1 MKRIARWSRQ
11 FGIARAVCILLLFA
25 LVPLRIADPL
35 PIEELRL
42 RTFDLFQVLRP
53 REQKVRP
60 VVIVDIDE
68 ASLREIG
75 QWPWPRTVIA
85 DLVTRLRAAGAV
97 AVGFDVIFAEP
108 DRMSPALAA
117 GSFRGLDAETREKLA
132 ALPSNDAVFAEAIKK
147 AGGIV
152 VGETAAS
159 QAAPRAEGENA
170 PQTGFAIV
178 GPNPR
183 PFLVTFPGLLR
194 NIPPIEQA
202 AAGRGMF
209 SIDPEPDGIVR
220 RVPVVMEAQGQL
232 APALTMEMLRVV
244 SRAGAI
250 LIRADRAGV
259 KTVAVPGLEV
269 PTDGRGRFWV
279 YFNKRDPARSVSA
292 TDVLNGR
299 VAPDRLRGRL
309 VLIGT
314 SATGLL
320 DIKTTPV
327 QPDMPG
333 VEVHAQILENI
344 LTKSLLA
351 SPGYAI
357 GAEIIAAVV
366 FGLAIIV
373 AAPML
378 PAAIVVALGAI
389 LIAGLIGI
397 SWYFFVGHH
406 LLIDFTYP
414 LISCW
419 LIYLVLT
426 FVNYFREQQQ
436 RQQIRS
442 AFGFYLS
449 PPLVEQ
455 LARSPEKLVLGGEER
470 RMTILFSDV
479 RGFTTISEH
488 YKDDPQ
494 GLTHLMNRFL
504 TPLTNAI
511 IERKG
516 TIDKYIGDAIMAFW
530 NAPVDDDEHE
540 ANACDAALEML
551 ARAEVLNGELKRE
564 AETAGGVYM
573 PLRIGIGLN
582 SGPCV
587 VGNMGSDFRF
597 NYSVLGDTVNLAS
610 RLESRTKD
618 YRLSLVIGSRTADRA
633 KEKFATMEIDL
644 IQVKG
649 KKQPELVFTVLGRAE
664 VIEDPRCDELR
675 DLNTQ
680 MLAAYRKQQWDESER
695 LIERCRKLAGGF
707 GVDGL
712 YEMYKE
718 RIAVYRA
725 EPPPPDWTGVY
736 EAESK

>member
-1 MKRIARWSRQ
+1 MKLIARWARK
-11 FGIARAVCILLLFA
+11 FGVARAVCTLLLIA
-25 LVPLRIADPL
+25 LVPLRMADPRPL
-35 PIEELRL
+35 EEVRL

-53 REQKVRP
+53 REQTARP
-60 VVIVDIDE
+60 VAIADIDE
-68 ASLREIG
+68 ASLKEIG
-75 QWPWPRTVIA
+75 QWPWPRTVVA
-85 DLVTRLRAAGAV
+85 DLVTRLRELGAA
-97 AVGFDVIFAEP
+97 AVGFDIVFAEP
-108 DRMSPALAA
+108 DRMSPAVAA
-117 GSFRGLDAETREKLA
+117 GSFRGLDAETLDKLA
-132 ALPSNDAVFAEAIKK
+132 ALPSNDTIFADAIKR
-147 AGGIV
+147 AGGVV
-152 VGETAAS
+152 VGQAGAATP
-159 QAAPRAEGENA
+159 APRSEEQTA
-170 PQTGFAIV
+170 PHTGFAV
-178 GPNPR
+178 RGPDPR
-183 PFLVTFPGLLR
+183 PYLVTFPGLLR
-194 NIPPIEQA
+194 NIPPLEEA
-202 AAGRGMF
+202 AAGRGLF
-209 SIDPEPDGIVR
+209 SINPERDGIVR
-220 RVPVVMEAQGQL
+220 RVPVVMEAQDTL
-232 APALTMEMLRVV
+232 VPALTMEMLRVV
-244 SRAGAI
+244 TRASAI
-250 LIRADRAGV
+250 LVRTDQAGIRA
-259 KTVAVPGLEV
+259 VAVPGLEV
-269 PTDGRGRFWV
+269 PTDVNGQFWV
-279 YFNKRDPARSVSA
+279 HFNKHDPARYVSA
-292 TDVLNGR
+292 AAILKGR
-299 VAPDRLRGRL
+299 TPPDRIRGRL

-314 SATGLL
+314 SAVGLL

-327 QPDMPG
+327 DPAMPG
-333 VEVHAQILENI
+333 VEVHAQILENV
-344 LTKSLLA
+344 LTKSLLTHP
-351 SPGYAI
+351 SYAI
-357 GAEIIAAVV
+357 GAEIIAAIV

-378 PAAIVVALGAI
+378 PAAIVIALGAI
-389 LIAGLIGI
+389 LIAGLVGM
-397 SWYFFVGHH
+397 SLYFFVVHN

-414 LISCW
+414 LMSCW

-455 LARSPEKLVLGGEER
+455 LAKSPEKLVLGGEER

-494 GLTHLMNRFL
+494 GLTRLMNRFL

-530 NAPVDDDEHE
+530 NAPLDDDEHE
-540 ANACDAALEML
+540 ANACEAALEML
-551 ARAEVLNGELKRE
+551 ARAEALNVDLKRE
-564 AETAGGVYM
+564 AETNGGVYM

-618 YRLSLVIGSRTADRA
+618 YRLSMVIGSRTAERA
-633 KEKFATMEIDL
+633 KAKFATMEIDL

-649 KKQPELVFTVLGRAE
+649 KKVPETVFTVLGGIE
-664 VIEDPRCDELR
+664 VEQDPRCHELC
-675 DLNTQ
+675 DLNTS
-680 MLAAYRKQQWDESER
+680 MLAVYRRQQWDEALR
-695 LIERCRKLAGGF
+695 LIDRCHKLANGF

-712 YEMYKE
+712 YDMYAE
-718 RIAVYRA
+718 RIEVYRA
-725 EPPPPDWTGVY
+725 EPPPADWTGVY